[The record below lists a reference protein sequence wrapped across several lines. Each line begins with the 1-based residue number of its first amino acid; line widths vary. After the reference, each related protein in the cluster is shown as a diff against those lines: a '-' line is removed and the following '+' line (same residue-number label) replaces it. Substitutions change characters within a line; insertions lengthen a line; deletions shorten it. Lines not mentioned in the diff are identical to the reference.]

1 MKWIQRHALNVK
13 TILVKNN
20 RLGKDIPHTTN
31 QKNAGK
37 PIIIL
42 EKQNNINKS
51 KGLII
56 MKRGQFIKQT

>member
-1 MKWIQRHALNVK
+1 MKCRQRYASNIK
-13 TILVKNN
+13 TIFVKHN

-37 PIIIL
+37 PIIL

-56 MKRGQFIKQT
+56 MKKGQFIKQT

>member
-1 MKWIQRHALNVK
+1 MKCRQRYASNIK
-13 TILVKNN
+13 TIFVKNN

-37 PIIIL
+37 PIIL

-56 MKRGQFIKQT
+56 MK